1 MMKNIIYKVFCGVV
15 YFLFLGTTLFA
26 QGKLEL
32 SGKIRLMEPVVLR
45 LESID
50 GHEIFKKVIKNNES
64 FNFPKRH
71 IAPDVYLLYFGD
83 VAQPVYLTNTKIN
96 IKGFYNIK
104 DQKNSSINIAG
115 ISEYEELMKWYP
127 VEEFA
132 NQKTINPNIKGKLR
146 GNMYSALAYIANM
159 TTYEPNK
166 LLLDCMDETAKNT
179 LSGKWLQHR
188 TDSLYNY
195 SIGAPAYDFELRNA
209 EGEKVKLSDF
219 RGKIVLVDFWASWCA
234 ACRNEM
240 KSLLPIYNDL
250 KSKDLE
256 FISIS
261 LDTKD
266 EDWRKAMSIE
276 KLPWVMLCDDEGF
289 VIGNRHNKL
298 QRAFGF
304 YSIPFIVLID
314 KEGHLIARDLRG
326 EQVREA
332 ILKARNK

>member
-1 MMKNIIYKVFCGVV
+1 
-15 YFLFLGTTLFA
+15 
-26 QGKLEL
+26 
-32 SGKIRLMEPVVLR
+32 
-45 LESID
+45 
-50 GHEIFKKVIKNNES
+50 
-64 FNFPKRH
+64 
-71 IAPDVYLLYFGD
+71 
-83 VAQPVYLTNTKIN
+83 
-96 IKGFYNIK
+96 
-104 DQKNSSINIAG
+104 
-115 ISEYEELMKWYP
+115 
-127 VEEFA
+127 
-132 NQKTINPNIKGKLR
+132 
-146 GNMYSALAYIANM
+146 M

-179 LSGKWLQHR
+179 LSGKWLQHK

-219 RGKIVLVDFWASWCA
+219 RGKIVLVAFWASWCA

-240 KSLLPIYNDL
+240 KTLLPIYNDL
-250 KSKDLE
+250 KGRDLE

-276 KLPWVMLCDDEGF
+276 KLPWAMLCDDEDF

-314 KEGHLIARDLRG
+314 KERRLIAREFRG